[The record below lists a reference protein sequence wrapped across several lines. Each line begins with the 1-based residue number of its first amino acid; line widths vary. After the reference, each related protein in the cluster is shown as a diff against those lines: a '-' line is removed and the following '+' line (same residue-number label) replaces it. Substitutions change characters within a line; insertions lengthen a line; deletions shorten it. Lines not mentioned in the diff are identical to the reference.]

1 MVAVHQEYL
10 ANGADE
16 SEEWSLEEVGSL
28 AIRVVD
34 GADTFDGKIV
44 ADADMEVGLIGGG
57 RGESPR
63 VKIWVA
69 GLRTFGVGVALDG
82 EDEGGARSA
91 LGGESRLCALR
102 EVARAWFAVVEPV
115 KIFCIRRETIDD
127 NFCSFTGGQ
136 LCDGS
141 FSDILIFRCTDFE
154 KRFHR

>member
-34 GADTFDGKIV
+34 GADAFDGKIV

-57 RGESPR
+57 GGESPR

-69 GLRTFGVGVALDG
+69 GLRTFGVGIALDG

-102 EVARAWFAVVEPV
+102 EFVRAWFAVVESV
-115 KIFCIRRETIDD
+115 KIFCIR
-127 NFCSFTGGQ
+127 
-136 LCDGS
+136 
-141 FSDILIFRCTDFE
+141 
-154 KRFHR
+154 